1 MPPDWEKAPDTKLED
16 LNKQKQN
23 LEQQITD
30 LKAQVLDEQE
40 KQTQLNKLEEEK
52 KKVEEQILQSS
63 QTEQSKLKQ
72 NVEQSNNSNPQ
83 TFEIIKETWLYTKLQ
98 ETFKDDSIY
107 PDLNWNIDAKIDRF
121 SNQINTTIQKYLES
135 IFLSIWEKQFPPAA
149 LQSINTWIQFMF
161 MDWLKNSSNN
171 ASFFSWIGN
180 VNMNWFKSLFEWLT
194 KTFAKWWEFLS
205 TWKKITKTID
215 FLSLQPT
222 LWDNADKIPQL
233 MNPSKFIQLANN
245 QKLQSA
251 TDITTLSLSD
261 LSIQEWDI
269 NMTQVEKDALKKI
282 AENSAIK
289 NDPKTIKA
297 IIWAL
302 GKADLFLEKR
312 KDLANWAL
320 DMMDKANWMFAPFEK
335 MLWINMFDMLKPFKW
350 VLNMVLSLLWFSWW
364 LDWLHRKRLSRK
376 IEWQLDTKEKKD
388 FISDSMD
395 YFKDNISKSSVK
407 ESDSASILTLFS
419 TEIWTISD
427 EIKPKIPLD
436 YNVICDG
443 IKNNLTNPEIINPA
457 LLQQMWSPW
466 STMLL
471 ETVDAKWIK
480 TYKVDK
486 AQFAGKETDF
496 IKSYTSLI
504 IPSLIKDNKFMKD
517 IKWQDEFWLAVM
529 AWIVVDQKVVIDW
542 IKTKAIIPSQYL
554 TAATVAVQ
562 PKVEDP
568 TDKPESQT
576 YKWEIT
582 KESTKYQDLV
592 DTIITKIEGWYYNP
606 DMNISWM
613 WSSWETMMGIDRT
626 NWWTLNTSEAW
637 KEFRGLI
644 DADRSKNPNLWKHLY
659 FGGDL
664 EPKLRTLAWEIIK
677 PHYEDLT
684 KKYLSAESIKLVNTD
699 WRLLFNFI
707 YGTWNGA
714 GRFQQ
719 MANVLNAK
727 VSSWIS
733 NTDEL
738 LKAVVEFRTQNNN
751 SLIAQWGRKI
761 EDIVGIA

>member
-1 MPPDWEKAPDTKLED
+1 
-16 LNKQKQN
+16 
-23 LEQQITD
+23 
-30 LKAQVLDEQE
+30 
-40 KQTQLNKLEEEK
+40 
-52 KKVEEQILQSS
+52 
-63 QTEQSKLKQ
+63 
-72 NVEQSNNSNPQ
+72 
-83 TFEIIKETWLYTKLQ
+83 
-98 ETFKDDSIY
+98 
-107 PDLNWNIDAKIDRF
+107 
-121 SNQINTTIQKYLES
+121 
-135 IFLSIWEKQFPPAA
+135 
-149 LQSINTWIQFMF
+149 
-161 MDWLKNSSNN
+161 
-171 ASFFSWIGN
+171 
-180 VNMNWFKSLFEWLT
+180 MNWFKSLFEWLT

-233 MNPSKFIQLANN
+233 MNPSKFIQLVNN

-529 AWIVVDQKVVIDW
+529 AWIIVDQKVLIDW

-554 TAATVAVQ
+554 TAAAVVAK

-568 TDKPESQT
+568 KNKTESQI

-733 NTDEL
+733 NTEEL